1 MSVFTNFTRVKRVSK
16 ILNKNVFEKK
26 NAFDFENAFE
36 FKNASEKTHSKKLMP
51 F

>member
-16 ILNKNVFEKK
+16 ILNKNVFEK

-36 FKNASEKTHSKKLMP
+36 FKNASEKTQSKN
-51 F
+51 